1 MCQFGG
7 NDVGVR
13 KEGEEGSG
21 TGKLQQVH
29 PGEKANLRGTVVIPE
44 QPATVE
50 TNFFWPLPTYRADGL
65 LRLMLSDSQRVATE
79 MEERR

>member
-1 MCQFGG
+1 MQQQLRFLSEMCQFGG

-44 QPATVE
+44 
-50 TNFFWPLPTYRADGL
+50 
-65 LRLMLSDSQRVATE
+65 
-79 MEERR
+79 